1 MNLCK
6 KLTKRMDMLKAA
18 GGMLPWFDAPKQY
31 RQLKDLGLVVEG
43 ELEGVNYALLA
54 ELAQESE
61 Q

>member
-1 MNLCK
+1 MELSK
-6 KLTKRMDMLKAA
+6 KLSKRMAALKAA

-31 RQLKDLGLVVEG
+31 RQLKDLGLIVEG
-43 ELEGVNYALLA
+43 ELEGESFAVLA